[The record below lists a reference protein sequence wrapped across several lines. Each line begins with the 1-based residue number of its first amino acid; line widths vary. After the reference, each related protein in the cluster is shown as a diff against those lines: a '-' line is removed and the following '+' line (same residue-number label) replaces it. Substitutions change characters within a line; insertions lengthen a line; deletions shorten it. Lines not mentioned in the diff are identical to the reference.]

1 MHLFQMFLKG
11 FGLLCERGMYLHT
24 FDILGNPASQA
35 EAPLHAF
42 SFLTIYICILFHIK
56 KKGKNIVNFK
66 H

>member
-1 MHLFQMFLKG
+1 MFLKG

-42 SFLTIYICILFHIK
+42 SFLTKYIYIFHIK

>member
-42 SFLTIYICILFHIK
+42 SFLTKYIYIFFILK
-56 KKGKNIVNFK
+56 KKAKI
-66 H
+66 